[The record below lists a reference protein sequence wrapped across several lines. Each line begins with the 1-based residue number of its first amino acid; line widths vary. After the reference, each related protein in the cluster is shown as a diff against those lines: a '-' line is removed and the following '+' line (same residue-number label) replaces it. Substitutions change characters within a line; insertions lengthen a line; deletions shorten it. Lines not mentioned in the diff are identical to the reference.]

1 MLDGLR
7 VIDLSSDVG
16 GAFAA
21 RLLAGYGAD
30 VVLVEP
36 PAGHAIRHLPPHKD
50 GDAATATA
58 LLAAA
63 RTGLGDR
70 IDLSLQELQNATLE
84 GAGPAALTRGSEATR
99 GGNLARATWGIHP
112 CADGYIG
119 VAGMPR
125 QGPSIYACIG
135 HPELKDD
142 PLFATSWSPEADA
155 VLQVLVPEWTAQRTA
170 RQIFQ
175 EAERFRAP
183 FALIPSPRELLE
195 WPGLTE
201 TGFWSEVDHPVLGRH
216 PLPGGPVRFD
226 GDRGSRRRAPLL
238 GEHSA
243 ELRAELAATPPPAPP
258 SPGAASPS
266 DPLPLPLAGLRV
278 IDVTQVWAGP
288 FGCRFL
294 ADMGADVIK
303 VEGPAF
309 PDSVRGLGG
318 AFTADSVNRSAYFN
332 EYNRNKRGLVLN
344 LQHPDGAATLRKM
357 VAHADV
363 FVENW
368 SSGVADRLGLGYE
381 NLRAINPGL
390 VYVSMPGFGH
400 DGPDA
405 NRVGYGPTIE
415 QMGGLVALQGY
426 EGGPP
431 HKSGISYGDPVSGI
445 TAAGAVAVAL
455 LRRERTGQGCYVVV
469 PQRDGIVGLIAEYIV
484 AEGIGQP
491 LPTRI
496 GNRDLLYAPHNVYR
510 TRDTEPRLR
519 LGLAEEVVGE
529 ETDSWLAIAVDGDAA
544 WDGLRS
550 VVADPRLDDPAY
562 ATVEGR
568 RAALDAIDAVIAEW
582 ARDRDPDQAATD
594 LQAAGVP
601 ASPVLTPLGLTRD
614 EHMRARGAFLSYDHP
629 VTGRQPTTRPVW
641 RMARRPV
648 THVAPAPCF
657 GQHNAEVLS
666 ELAGL
671 TPAEIDALATAGL
684 IADAPVG

>member
-1 MLDGLR
+1 
-7 VIDLSSDVG
+7 
-16 GAFAA
+16 
-21 RLLAGYGAD
+21 
-30 VVLVEP
+30 
-36 PAGHAIRHLPPHKD
+36 
-50 GDAATATA
+50 
-58 LLAAA
+58 
-63 RTGLGDR
+63 
-70 IDLSLQELQNATLE
+70 
-84 GAGPAALTRGSEATR
+84 
-99 GGNLARATWGIHP
+99 
-112 CADGYIG
+112 
-119 VAGMPR
+119 
-125 QGPSIYACIG
+125 
-135 HPELKDD
+135 
-142 PLFATSWSPEADA
+142 
-155 VLQVLVPEWTAQRTA
+155 
-170 RQIFQ
+170 
-175 EAERFRAP
+175 
-183 FALIPSPRELLE
+183 
-195 WPGLTE
+195 
-201 TGFWSEVDHPVLGRH
+201 
-216 PLPGGPVRFD
+216 
-226 GDRGSRRRAPLL
+226 
-238 GEHSA
+238 
-243 ELRAELAATPPPAPP
+243 
-258 SPGAASPS
+258 
-266 DPLPLPLAGLRV
+266 
-278 IDVTQVWAGP
+278 
-288 FGCRFL
+288 
-294 ADMGADVIK
+294 MGADVIK

-455 LRRERTGQGCYVVV
+455 LRRERTGRGCYVVV

-510 TRDTEPRLR
+510 TRDTAPRLR

-550 VVADPRLDDPAY
+550 VVADTRLDDPAY
-562 ATVEGR
+562 ATAEGR
-568 RAALDAIDAVIAEW
+568 RAALEALDAVIAAW